1 MAVDFAWLSLH
12 DSSSP
17 EITRE
22 RPLNHIRVGHQ
33 EVAVPAPIGTPGV
46 TADELLLRVV
56 VADRRDSVASKH
68 RFSRLRHRYVAGLG
82 LSLAKNSIVAFD
94 LQSDPLAPPT
104 MVFLERNRFAQV
116 ERHDGCCWRSLS
128 ALPSAWQSSLIAFWM
143 SL

>member
-1 MAVDFAWLSLH
+1 MFSLVDFAGEGGSAVSWSRPAWLSLH

-22 RPLNHIRVGHQ
+22 RPLDHIRVGHQ

-56 VADRRDSVASKH
+56 VADRRDSVTSKH

-82 LSLAKNSIVAFD
+82 HLLALKALVHREAKHERVARR
-94 LQSDPLAPPT
+94 QTPLE
-104 MVFLERNRFAQV
+104 L
-116 ERHDGCCWRSLS
+116 H
-128 ALPSAWQSSLIAFWM
+128 
-143 SL
+143 